1 MKNYSPLLND
11 ADDDDDAGVDDD
23 HDDGDADV
31 DDGED
36 YFVKD
41 SEFFWVK
48 KVSNRMSQFYVERD
62 RPIFLPEFKA
72 KAATDEMSAL

>member
-11 ADDDDDAGVDDD
+11 ADDDDADDDDDD

-48 KVSNRMSQFYVERD
+48 KSRTECRNFMLSVIDPSSFLSS
-62 RPIFLPEFKA
+62 RPRQRQ
-72 KAATDEMSAL
+72 TR